1 RCDME
6 EKYRNIDIKNEKVL
20 SIINASFEVFAK
32 NDIEKASTNMIV
44 KQAGVSRGLLY
55 HYFKDKDELFDFL
68 VYYSVRIMVEN
79 IETKLDWKDTD
90 FLRRIQEGIILKC
103 EIIDMYP
110 YIIEFLEKYSYR
122 VPRED
127 LKKEVET
134 SSPGLMDRW
143 YNQNL
148 DFSSVK
154 DGVDIDM
161 MKKTIKST
169 FSELVRDRWNIKKT
183 KGIEFKIE
191 EVRSEFAKYDTFF
204 RNQFYE

>member
-1 RCDME
+1 ME

>member
-1 RCDME
+1 ME

-204 RNQFYE
+204 RNRFYE